1 MMRAYALAALAVVLS
16 GHVLDRTTGQPLAGV
31 SVRAGRAHAVTDKA
45 GRYALRGL
53 RAGAVAITLES
64 DDVPAQHLT
73 VTVGAGATVRDL
85 RACSTTLDYN
95 CSGPAPAQ
103 DSGSGAS

>member
-1 MMRAYALAALAVVLS
+1 MRAFAFAAFAVVLS

-31 SVRAGRAHAVTDKA
+31 QVRAGRAHAVTDRA

-73 VTVGAGATVRDL
+73 VRIGTGATVRDL
-85 RACSTTLDYN
+85 RACSTTLDYD
-95 CSGPAPAQ
+95 CSGPAPSQ
-103 DSGSGAS
+103 DSGSGAT

>member
-1 MMRAYALAALAVVLS
+1 MMRAFALAGFAVVLS

-31 SVRAGRAHAVTDKA
+31 RVRAGRAQAVTDRA

-53 RAGAVAITLES
+53 RTGAVAITLES

-73 VTVGAGATVRDL
+73 VRVGPGPTNRDL
-85 RACSTTLDYN
+85 HACSTTLDYN
-95 CSGPAPAQ
+95 CSGPTPAE
-103 DSGSGAS
+103 DPGGGAS

>member
-1 MMRAYALAALAVVLS
+1 MMRASALAAFAVVLS

-31 SVRAGRAHAVTDKA
+31 QVRAGHAHAVTDRA

-64 DDVPAQHLT
+64 DDVPAQHIT
-73 VTVGAGATVRDL
+73 VTVGTGATVRDL

-95 CSGPAPAQ
+95 CSAPAPAQ
-103 DSGSGAS
+103 DSGGAS